1 MSNAAARALQNYA
14 LGTMSAE
21 DALKEAADAVRL
33 ETGLP

>member
-1 MSNAAARALQNYA
+1 MFSDKL

-33 ETGLP
+33 ETGMP